1 MASKEQMEH
10 AREKRLKAFEER
22 MSSPSSSSSNRT
34 ASEALHEGS
43 ASVSPVLR
51 RSTST
56 PSASASTASI
66 SAVPVDSL
74 PTPRQSPTLG
84 RAYSDSS
91 STTTSSPVSPSKPA
105 PKGLLNATLRKIL
118 QTDEQ
123 GLTEEDIDRC
133 IYEKLSGGGPIHP
146 FAYLIQTYR

>member
-1 MASKEQMEH
+1 
-10 AREKRLKAFEER
+10 

-43 ASVSPVLR
+43 ASVSPILR
-51 RSTST
+51 RSS
-56 PSASASTASI
+56 SDVSVSASTGSI
-66 SAVPVDSL
+66 SAVPMDSL
-74 PTPRQSPTLG
+74 PTPRPSPTLG
-84 RAYSDSS
+84 RASSDSS
-91 STTTSSPVSPSKPA
+91 SMTTSSPISPSKSA

-118 QTDEQ
+118 QTEEQ